1 MCVISALGSI
11 VKVLRM
17 DLADPGRRS
26 GLRAGNNNLRPE
38 QLAKLRRDHIG
49 FVFQSY
55 HLFPTLNALDNV
67 RLALDVRGEHSS
79 RAVKRSEDALARVGL
94 AHKVD
99 AYPRELS
106 GGEQQRVA
114 IARALIGEPEAI
126 LADEPTAALDSENG
140 SSIMAILSEV
150 AKDPAHGVLVV
161 TATWLE
167 EQKVKH
173 GGRRAGS
180 GRKPGTPNKFTKKPV
195 YFSRNF
201 FISWGSRRGERLR
214 RSRPVS
220 TQSALASAADLAIGP
235 VVQASPLLGRL
246 GAPAGGIGRSAERGS
261 RLARADGGRKRLT
274 RACRARARAHQRNRR
289 YAAAATSPLN
299 LSPCLPAVITTFSP
313 SLMRPERM
321 SSASG
326 SCTDFWIARLS
337 GRAP

>member
-1 MCVISALGSI
+1 LVNRQSPAHGQ
-11 VKVLRM
+11 
-17 DLADPGRRS
+17 ATT
-26 GLRAGNNNLRPE
+26 NLRPE

-67 RLALDVRGEHSS
+67 RLALDGRGEHSS
-79 RAVKRSEDALARVGL
+79 RSVKRSEDALARVGL

-126 LADEPTAALDSENG
+126 LADEPPAALDSENG

-180 GRKPGTPNKFTKKPV
+180 GRKPGTPNKFTKKTCLLFKELFYILGLPT
-195 YFSRNF
+195 
-201 FISWGSRRGERLR
+201 RR
-214 RSRPVS
+214 
-220 TQSALASAADLAIGP
+220 ALAPFAASEHTARIGQCCGFGDRP
-235 VVQASPLLGRL
+235 CCPSPLLGRL

-261 RLARADGGRKRLT
+261 RARM
-274 RACRARARAHQRNRR
+274 
-289 YAAAATSPLN
+289 
-299 LSPCLPAVITTFSP
+299 VE
-313 SLMRPERM
+313 ER
-321 SSASG
+321 G
-326 SCTDFWIARLS
+326 
-337 GRAP
+337 

>member
-1 MCVISALGSI
+1 
-11 VKVLRM
+11 LR
-17 DLADPGRRS
+17 S
-26 GLRAGNNNLRPE
+26 
-38 QLAKLRRDHIG
+38 
-49 FVFQSY
+49 
-55 HLFPTLNALDNV
+55 TL
-67 RLALDVRGEHSS
+67 RGEHSS

-167 EQKVKH
+167 EQKMKH

-220 TQSALASAADLAIGP
+220 TQSALASAADLAIG
-235 VVQASPLLGRL
+235 LLSKPPCCSGGSGHRRAGSGGR
-246 GAPAGGIGRSAERGS
+246 RSA
-261 RLARADGGRKRLT
+261 
-274 RACRARARAHQRNRR
+274 ARARGWWKKEAN
-289 YAAAATSPLN
+289 
-299 LSPCLPAVITTFSP
+299 
-313 SLMRPERM
+313 
-321 SSASG
+321 ASM
-326 SCTDFWIARLS
+326 
-337 GRAP
+337 

>member
-1 MCVISALGSI
+1 
-11 VKVLRM
+11 
-17 DLADPGRRS
+17 
-26 GLRAGNNNLRPE
+26 
-38 QLAKLRRDHIG
+38 
-49 FVFQSY
+49 
-55 HLFPTLNALDNV
+55 
-67 RLALDVRGEHSS
+67 
-79 RAVKRSEDALARVGL
+79 
-94 AHKVD
+94 
-99 AYPRELS
+99 
-106 GGEQQRVA
+106 
-114 IARALIGEPEAI
+114 
-126 LADEPTAALDSENG
+126 
-140 SSIMAILSEV
+140 MAILSEV
-150 AKDPAHGVLVV
+150 PKDPAHGVLVV

-220 TQSALASAADLAIGP
+220 TQSASLPVARAARGTG
-235 VVQASPLLGRL
+235 GRDRAVG
-246 GAPAGGIGRSAERGS
+246 GA